1 MVSSQ
6 SIESSSVAGFIPL
19 LIVAVIIGAVLGG
32 VIWAIEHFIN
42 IYLII
47 AFPIIGGAI
56 AGMVLGLIAKGTG
69 LQNLF
74 LIVLGGVVAGL
85 VMYGVYH
92 FASYYVSFRGEAKTV
107 MVEQIGGEPSEAEVD
122 EFVNSFLQ
130 ETVADTGFMGFM
142 KLGAQE
148 GITITRTV
156 SSSGSGFTLQG
167 TLAWVYWAVE
177 ILLAMG
183 IAASSAWKRATQEA

>member
-1 MVSSQ
+1 MVSSP
-6 SIESSSVAGFIPL
+6 SIESSSIVGFIPL
-19 LIVAVIIGAVLGG
+19 LIIAVIVGTIVGG
-32 VIWAIEHFIN
+32 IIWAVEHFASL
-42 IYLII
+42 YLIV

-56 AGMVLGLIAKGTG
+56 AGAVLGLIAKGTG
-69 LQNLF
+69 LRNLF
-74 LIVLGGVVAGL
+74 LIVLGGIVAGL
-85 VMYGVYH
+85 VMYSVYH
-92 FASYYVSFRGEAKTV
+92 FASYYVSFRGEARTV
-107 MVEQIGGEPSEAEVD
+107 IVDQIGSEPSDAEVD

-130 ETVADTGFMGFM
+130 EQVADTGFMGFM

-177 ILLAMG
+177 IVLAIG
-183 IAASSAWKRATQEA
+183 IAASTAWKRATQEG

>member
-6 SIESSSVAGFIPL
+6 SAESSSVAGFVPL
-19 LIVAVIIGAVLGG
+19 VVVAVVIGAILGG
-32 VIWAIEHFIN
+32 IIWAIEHFAS
-42 IYLII
+42 IYLIV
-47 AFPIIGGAI
+47 AFPIIGGAA
-56 AGMVLGLIAKGTG
+56 AGAVLGLVARGSG
-69 LQNLF
+69 LRNLF
-74 LIVLGGVVAGL
+74 LIVLGGIVAGL

-92 FASYYVSFRGEAKTV
+92 FASYYVSFRSEARTV
-107 MVEQIGGEPSEAEVD
+107 MVEEFGGEPTDGEVD

-130 ETVADTGFMGFM
+130 DAVADTGFMGFM
-142 KLGAQE
+142 KLAAQE

-183 IAASSAWKRATQEA
+183 IAASTAWRRVTQEA